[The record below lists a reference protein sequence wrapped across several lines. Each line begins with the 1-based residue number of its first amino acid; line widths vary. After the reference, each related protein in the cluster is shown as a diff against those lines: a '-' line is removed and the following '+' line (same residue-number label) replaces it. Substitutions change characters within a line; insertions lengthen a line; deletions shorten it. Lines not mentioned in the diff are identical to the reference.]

1 MVDTASP
8 AAADDDEVALATP
21 FLRTLVRLIRAQDSF
36 GAWDRKSDAA
46 ILQEY
51 VVTREQRR
59 TIPIMG
65 DPDPDTL
72 WRMEQFYAAVGLGI
86 EQETG
91 FVASPMMKMH
101 HEGFGRVILTVG
113 KLVVL
118 SRHLRDV
125 HRYGY
130 DSLTTLA
137 AEGAKQVAVGV
148 ATIRQFPEVAS
159 AQ

>member
-1 MVDTASP
+1 MADAASLAP
-8 AAADDDEVALATP
+8 VDDDAVALATP
-21 FLRTLVRLIRAQDSF
+21 FLRTLVRLIRAQDSY

-46 ILQEY
+46 ILKDY
-51 VVTREQRR
+51 VVSREQRR
-59 TIPIMG
+59 AIPIMG

-72 WRMEQFYAAVGLGI
+72 WRVEQFYAAVGLGI

-101 HEGFGRVILTVG
+101 HEGFGRVVLTAG

-118 SRHLRDV
+118 SKHLRDV

-130 DSLTTLA
+130 DSLATLA
-137 AEGAKQVAVGV
+137 AEGGRQVAAGTE
-148 ATIRQFPEVAS
+148 TIRRFPEVAN
-159 AQ
+159 A